1 MDLDYTVLNKL
12 EQKLGNSYYI
22 LDIEKFKNNYYELI
36 NTFTSIYPNTKIA
49 YSYKTNYIPTLCKI
63 INDKG
68 GYAEVVSE
76 MEYDLALKI
85 GVNPKN
91 IIVNGPYK
99 PDKALEK
106 YLIKGSIVNLD
117 NYTEFYYIKEMASKY
132 SDQIFNIGIR
142 CNFELSNKTISR
154 FGFDITNEYFY
165 KIVKELIKIPNI
177 RFIMLHCHYP
187 YRDLNLFKDRANKM
201 IGIYKKIDI
210 NNIPFYIDIG
220 GGLGGKVDFKIK
232 QQLNY
237 QVADYNDYATII
249 ATKFSEEF
257 SNSCY
262 KPILMLEPGT
272 ALVANTMQYVCK
284 IVDIKSIRNEYIA
297 ISSGSKINYHR
308 LSNQINLPLSVYSN
322 NENKDKS
329 NYYNSINI
337 SGYTCMEDDYLYKN
351 YCGWLYKGDFLVF
364 DNVGSYSIVYKPP
377 FILPNVP
384 IIALNGLDYIIVKE
398 AETFNYI
405 FQTYKFEELGEING

>member
-1 MDLDYTVLNKL
+1 
-12 EQKLGNSYYI
+12 
-22 LDIEKFKNNYYELI
+22 
-36 NTFTSIYPNTKIA
+36 
-49 YSYKTNYIPTLCKI
+49 
-63 INDKG
+63 
-68 GYAEVVSE
+68 
-76 MEYDLALKI
+76 
-85 GVNPKN
+85 
-91 IIVNGPYK
+91 
-99 PDKALEK
+99 
-106 YLIKGSIVNLD
+106 
-117 NYTEFYYIKEMASKY
+117 
-132 SDQIFNIGIR
+132 
-142 CNFELSNKTISR
+142 
-154 FGFDITNEYFY
+154 
-165 KIVKELIKIPNI
+165 
-177 RFIMLHCHYP
+177 
-187 YRDLNLFKDRANKM
+187 M

-220 GGLGGKVDFKIK
+220 GGLGGKADFKIK

-237 QVADYNDYATII
+237 QVADYKDYAIII

-257 SNSCY
+257 SNSFY

-297 ISSGSKINYHR
+297 ISSGSKINFHR
-308 LSNQINLPLSVYSN
+308 LSNKINLPLSVYSN
-322 NENKDKS
+322 NKNKDRS
-329 NYYNSINI
+329 NYYNSISI

-351 YCGWLYKGDFLVF
+351 YYGWLYKGDFLVF

-384 IIALNGLDYIIVKE
+384 IIVLNGLDYIIVKE